1 MIAIAMLSEQSPNDF
16 NFSVKTQA
24 KSALEILVLAMLDP
38 PVPDFKGSRNMIARG
53 VAYQMR

>member
-1 MIAIAMLSEQSPNDF
+1 MIATAMLGAQSPKGF

-38 PVPDFKGSRNMIARG
+38 RSP
-53 VAYQMR
+53 

>member
-38 PVPDFKGSRNMIARG
+38 RSRT
-53 VAYQMR
+53 